1 MMKANQNLTKA
12 KAAKQ
17 DEFYTQLTDIE
28 KELKHYTKHFKG
40 KVVFCN
46 CDDPKVSNFYRY
58 FYLKFEELGLKRLI
72 ATCYKNDDPNS
83 RSRGIS
89 KKAKYLDWDGK
100 GEPKIVNL
108 EGNGDFRSEECIAL
122 LKQADIVVTNPP
134 FSLFRDYV
142 AQLVEHGKK
151 FLIVGNIN
159 VITYK
164 ECFGLIKT
172 NKMWLGYNCARH
184 FVRPDG
190 SMFETART
198 FWYTNLNIAKRC
210 EEFILY
216 KKYTPKEYPKYD
228 NYDAINVDKTKDIP
242 IDYEGVMGVP
252 ITFLDKFNPN
262 QFEIIGQMV
271 TTKVDKFNYGYPY
284 VKGKKIYA
292 RILIKRR

>member
-1 MMKANQNLTKA
+1 
-12 KAAKQ
+12 
-17 DEFYTQLTDIE
+17 
-28 KELKHYTKHFKG
+28 
-40 KVVFCN
+40 
-46 CDDPKVSNFYRY
+46 
-58 FYLKFEELGLKRLI
+58 
-72 ATCYKNDDPNS
+72 
-83 RSRGIS
+83 
-89 KKAKYLDWDGK
+89 
-100 GEPKIVNL
+100 
-108 EGNGDFRSEECIAL
+108 
-122 LKQADIVVTNPP
+122 VVTNPP

-172 NKMWLGYNCARH
+172 NKMWLGYNCVRH

-228 NYDAINVDKTKDIP
+228 NYDAIEVSKAKDIP
-242 IDYEGVMGVP
+242 IDYKGAMGVP
-252 ITFLDKFNPN
+252 ITFLDKFNPE
-262 QFEIIGQMV
+262 QFEIV
-271 TTKVDKFNYGYPY
+271 KFRKGDDDRDLTINGKSPY
-284 VKGKKIYA
+284 FRIIIRRKK
-292 RILIKRR
+292 

>member
-172 NKMWLGYNCARH
+172 NKMWLGYNCVRH

-228 NYDAINVDKTKDIP
+228 NYDAIEVSKAKDIP
-242 IDYEGVMGVP
+242 IDYKGAMGVP
-252 ITFLDKFNPN
+252 ITFLDKFNPE
-262 QFEIIGQMV
+262 QFEIV
-271 TTKVDKFNYGYPY
+271 KFRKGDDDRDLTINGKSPY
-284 VKGKKIYA
+284 FRIIIRRKK
-292 RILIKRR
+292 

>member
-28 KELKHYTKHFKG
+28 NELKHYTKHFKG
-40 KVVFCN
+40 KVVLCN

-72 ATCYKNDDPNS
+72 TICYKNDDPNS

-108 EGNGDFRSEECIAL
+108 EGNGDFRSEESIAL

-142 AQLVEHGKK
+142 AWHLGGKTVAGNCQLLCMDHNRRKSGK
-151 FLIVGNIN
+151 
-159 VITYK
+159 
-164 ECFGLIKT
+164 
-172 NKMWLGYNCARH
+172 
-184 FVRPDG
+184 
-190 SMFETART
+190 
-198 FWYTNLNIAKRC
+198 
-210 EEFILY
+210 
-216 KKYTPKEYPKYD
+216 
-228 NYDAINVDKTKDIP
+228 
-242 IDYEGVMGVP
+242 
-252 ITFLDKFNPN
+252 
-262 QFEIIGQMV
+262 
-271 TTKVDKFNYGYPY
+271 
-284 VKGKKIYA
+284 
-292 RILIKRR
+292 